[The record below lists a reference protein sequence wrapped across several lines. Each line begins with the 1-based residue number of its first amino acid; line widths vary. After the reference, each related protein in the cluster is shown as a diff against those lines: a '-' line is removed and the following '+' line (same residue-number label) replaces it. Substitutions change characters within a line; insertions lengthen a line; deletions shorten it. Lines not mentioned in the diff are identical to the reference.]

1 MILYKH
7 LHNHSPDAQAKGKV
21 FRNQSTRLKGEKIME
36 YSWVFSM
43 MKSELKPSYL
53 QITARDSL
61 KIQVKS
67 PTVHDID

>member
-36 YSWVFSM
+36 YS
-43 MKSELKPSYL
+43 
-53 QITARDSL
+53 
-61 KIQVKS
+61 
-67 PTVHDID
+67 